1 MKQKILVLALLLG
14 LASPAFAQQT
24 VVGTVTR
31 VDVNSYMEQIRIP
44 KKECQL
50 IEVPIYQEGRQNPEG
65 AIIGGIIGG
74 VIGNQIGKGS
84 GNDVATGVGAI
95 TGAIIGGKGNQ
106 EIVGYRQV
114 EKCYESYTV
123 EHQEKIKNY
132 TVFWSWNGFKGQFY
146 SNRSYKTGDSVNLY
160 VNINPSR

>member
-1 MKQKILVLALLLG
+1 MKQIALALIFLVS
-14 LASPAFAQQT
+14 ATAANAQQT

-44 KKECQL
+44 KKECQI

-114 EKCYESYTV
+114 EKCFETYTV
-123 EHQEKIKNY
+123 EHQERIKNY
-132 TVFWSWNGFKGQFY
+132 TIFWTWNGFKGQFY